1 MARGLGLI
9 PGLARDLK
17 GQIDTLGN
25 VDDPQKL
32 YAQMARDD
40 YDRYIQDFR
49 GFEEQLIAARDDT
62 SLIDQAREDAV
73 TQRRIARETQQRNLD
88 RYGGAGLSPAQ
99 LQEQNR
105 SLERGANL
113 ASVGSINN
121 ARLAQ
126 REINQATLADLI
138 NIGQGVNR
146 NALGQMNQAAQMQS
160 ARYNAYK
167 NAKAQHSANMIGFG
181 GQLGSALLT
190 AFLI

>member
-1 MARGLGLI
+1 MAIGKGLGLI
-9 PGLARDLK
+9 PELMRDLK
-17 GQIDTLGN
+17 GQVDTLGD

-40 YDRYIQDFR
+40 YDRYMQDFR

-73 TQRRIARETQQRNLD
+73 TQRRIARETQQ
-88 RYGGAGLSPAQ
+88 
-99 LQEQNR
+99 
-105 SLERGANL
+105 
-113 ASVGSINN
+113 INN

-146 NALGQMNQAAQMQS
+146 NALGQMNEAARMQS

-167 NAKAQHSANMIGFG
+167 NAKASHSANMIGFG

>member
-9 PGLARDLK
+9 PDLARNLK
-17 GQIDTLGN
+17 GQVDTLGN

-105 SLERGANL
+105 SLARGANL

-167 NAKAQHSANMIGFG
+167 NAKASHSANMIGFG

>member
-1 MARGLGLI
+1 MAIAGRLLGMI
-9 PGLARDLK
+9 ETLK
-17 GQIDTLGN
+17 E
-25 VDDPQKL
+25 VDDPQEI

-40 YDRYIQDFR
+40 YDRYIEDFR
-49 GFEEQLIAARDDT
+49 GFEEQLLAARNDT

-73 TQRRIARETQQRNLD
+73 TQRRIAKETQQRNLE
-88 RYGGAGLSPAQ
+88 RYGGAGLSAAQ

-105 SLERGANL
+105 SLQRGANL

-126 REINQATLADLI
+126 REVNQATLADLI

-146 NALGQMNQAAQMQS
+146 NALGQMSQAAQMQS
-160 ARYNAYK
+160 QRYNAYK

>member
-9 PGLARDLK
+9 PGLARDIK

>member
-1 MARGLGLI
+1 MNLGWSGLT
-9 PGLARDLK
+9 K
-17 GQIDTLGN
+17 GMEGMIDTLGN
-25 VDDPQKL
+25 VDDPQSI

-49 GFEEQLIAARDDT
+49 DFEEQLLAARNDT
-62 SLIDQAREDAV
+62 SLIDRAREDAV
-73 TQRRIARETQQRNLD
+73 TQRRIAKETQKRNLE

-105 SLERGANL
+105 SLQRGANL

-121 ARLAQ
+121 SRLAQ

-138 NIGQGVNR
+138 NIGQGINR
-146 NALGQMNQAAQMQS
+146 NALGQMNEAAQMQS

-167 NAKAQHSANMIGFG
+167 NAKASHSANMIGFG

-190 AFLI
+190 AFMI

>member
-1 MARGLGLI
+1 MIGANLMRG
-9 PGLARDLK
+9 A
-17 GQIDTLGN
+17 IDSLQD

-40 YDRYIQDFR
+40 YDNYIRDFR
-49 GFEEQLIAARDDT
+49 AFEEQLLAARDDT
-62 SLIDQAREDAV
+62 SLIDQAREDSE
-73 TQRRIARETQQRNLD
+73 TQRRIARETQQRNLE

-146 NALGQMNQAAQMQS
+146 NALGQMNEAAQMQS

-167 NAKAQHSANMIGFG
+167 NAKAQHSSNMISFG

-190 AFLI
+190 TFLI

>member
-1 MARGLGLI
+1 MKASRLLGMI
-9 PGLARDLK
+9 DSLK
-17 GQIDTLGN
+17 E
-25 VDDPQKL
+25 VDDPQDL

-40 YDRYIQDFR
+40 YDRYIKDFR
-49 GFEEQLIAARDDT
+49 AFEEQLLAARDDT

-73 TQRRIARETQQRNLD
+73 TQRRIAKETQQRNLE
-88 RYGGAGLSPAQ
+88 RYGGAGLSAAQ

-105 SLERGANL
+105 SLQRGANL

-126 REINQATLADLI
+126 REVNQATLADLI

-146 NALGQMNQAAQMQS
+146 NALGQMSQAAQMQS
-160 ARYNAYK
+160 QRYNGYK